1 MFCHNTTVYI
11 KQLGYCF
18 LSSPHCLVLIQN
30 RYSVFLAF
38 RHKGKNLCRAIPY
51 FFFLPYH
58 LLCFFLICGFRYWRK
73 PQILQEL
80 FNIGG
85 VYLCH
90 IALCNIEL
98 VERQFLAV
106 LVLEGIALKL
116 RVLKHVIPQ
125 IEDNLADKLVCRYHA
140 VLCLAKEIAEFLV
153 LRISGFI
160 HTVVDSREKLL
171 PVVLAAVH
179 LYRPAFSSI
188 ESFKII
194 LNTYLCLICTN
205 IELLIF
211 SSSPSILSLPYPRG
225 NRRGSSSECPLHY
238 TPNDIYP
245 LQ

>member
-1 MFCHNTTVYI
+1 M
-11 KQLGYCF
+11 LF
-18 LSSPHCLVLIQN
+18 LIS
-30 RYSVFLAF
+30 
-38 RHKGKNLCRAIPY
+38 
-51 FFFLPYH
+51 FFLPYH

-160 HTVVDSREKLL
+160 HAVVDSREKLAESEEDL
-171 PVVLAAVH
+171 LEHRTDGADAFET
-179 LYRPAFSSI
+179 LYIGCEKFPTGGHI
-188 ESFKII
+188 
-194 LNTYLCLICTN
+194 TCGC
-205 IELLIF
+205 
-211 SSSPSILSLPYPRG
+211 
-225 NRRGSSSECPLHY
+225 
-238 TPNDIYP
+238 
-245 LQ
+245 